1 MKHTPYSDAEQ
12 FIIDHASLTHK
23 ILRKADS
30 ALSIH
35 GISFTEYL
43 VLHNLNESPNAT
55 MRRIDLA
62 SAIGVTAS
70 AVTRILAPM
79 EKIHLIDKEKNP
91 RDARV
96 SLVKLSPTGSQLYT
110 DARTS
115 FAYSADALTQRLDQG
130 QLSQIRAITQTLITN

>member
-1 MKHTPYSDAEQ
+1 MKKTTPSDAEQ

-30 ALSIH
+30 ALSVH
-35 GISFTEYL
+35 GISFSEYL
-43 VLHNLNESPNAT
+43 ILYNLDQAANAT
-55 MRRIDLA
+55 MRRVDLA

-79 EKIHLIDKEKNP
+79 EKIHLVEKEKNP

-96 SLVKLSPTGSQLYT
+96 SLVKLSAVGSQLFSEAQT
-110 DARTS
+110 TFS
-115 FAYSADALTQRLDQG
+115 YSAESLTNRLEAK
-130 QLSQIRAITQTLITN
+130 QLAQISQLTRILIGD